1 MKNKKILILII
12 FFLSAFKMNVDA
24 QIQNVIV
31 ENYYVSDTSDA
42 TDSTNYLD
50 VPAYP
55 TPFLPAGFKTYRVY
69 VQLDSGYRIKKIYG
83 TPNHPW
89 KIMSTDIFFN
99 NIDRAS
105 TGYFGYNIN
114 KSWFFGNPTIA
125 LDSWVTLGE
134 CGKVGSV
141 LQKAVLKTEDT
152 NGSLIGGITH
162 NNGGTAHIPTG
173 LIINNDPFA
182 GIPVDTADGMI
193 PDTTTYASFL
203 NAGFGVVE
211 MGRDTTVFGDT
222 VVGSKFIS
230 TNAYLQQ
237 NTGVMGASDT
247 SNKVLVAQLTTQ
259 GNLSFE
265 LNLQLISP
273 TGASLNFVAVNQGPA
288 TTGDT
293 AVSGVLKY
301 PPACGCKDPNFLEYN
316 ANYSCS
322 VPDSCHTRIVFG
334 CMDTLAC
341 NYDPHANFHI
351 QYLCCYPGNCNNRD
365 IALVCPS
372 ISGDGG
378 LHIYPNPAHD
388 QMTLHFSAGT
398 NNEVRY
404 EIYNLFSLKVIE
416 KDLGIRNG
424 SIDEIVDV
432 SDLTP
437 GSYYVR
443 IYAGSNIQS
452 TTFMKQ

>member
-1 MKNKKILILII
+1 
-12 FFLSAFKMNVDA
+12 
-24 QIQNVIV
+24 
-31 ENYYVSDTSDA
+31 
-42 TDSTNYLD
+42 
-50 VPAYP
+50 
-55 TPFLPAGFKTYRVY
+55 
-69 VQLDSGYRIKKIYG
+69 
-83 TPNHPW
+83 
-89 KIMSTDIFFN
+89 
-99 NIDRAS
+99 
-105 TGYFGYNIN
+105 
-114 KSWFFGNPTIA
+114 
-125 LDSWVTLGE
+125 
-134 CGKVGSV
+134 
-141 LQKAVLKTEDT
+141 
-152 NGSLIGGITH
+152 
-162 NNGGTAHIPTG
+162 
-173 LIINNDPFA
+173 
-182 GIPVDTADGMI
+182 
-193 PDTTTYASFL
+193 
-203 NAGFGVVE
+203 
-211 MGRDTTVFGDT
+211 
-222 VVGSKFIS
+222 
-230 TNAYLQQ
+230 
-237 NTGVMGASDT
+237 
-247 SNKVLVAQLTTQ
+247 
-259 GNLSFE
+259 
-265 LNLQLISP
+265 QLISP